1 MVSSGKKG
9 EHSMTQHTNLVLTL
23 RTADCRNIRLVHLFN
38 TGGGET
44 ENSSLTAL
52 NKVIIVI
59 IIIIKRRTKRIRI
72 VFLGTE
78 LLTGSYV

>member
-1 MVSSGKKG
+1 
-9 EHSMTQHTNLVLTL
+9 MTQHTNLVLTL

>member
-1 MVSSGKKG
+1 
-9 EHSMTQHTNLVLTL
+9 MTQHTNLVLTL

-59 IIIIKRRTKRIRI
+59 IIIIKRSTKRIRI

>member
-59 IIIIKRRTKRIRI
+59 IIIIKRSTKRIRI

>member
-1 MVSSGKKG
+1 
-9 EHSMTQHTNLVLTL
+9 MTQHTNLVLTL

-59 IIIIKRRTKRIRI
+59 IIIIIKRRTKRIRI

>member
-59 IIIIKRRTKRIRI
+59 IIIIKRRTKRMRI

-78 LLTGSYV
+78 LSTGSYV

>member
-1 MVSSGKKG
+1 
-9 EHSMTQHTNLVLTL
+9 MTQHTNLVLTL

-59 IIIIKRRTKRIRI
+59 IIIIKRRTKRMRI

-78 LLTGSYV
+78 LSTGSYV

>member
-23 RTADCRNIRLVHLFN
+23 STADCRNIRLVHLFN

-78 LLTGSYV
+78 LSTGSYV